1 MKTQLIDTTQS
12 EVLELA
18 GRVFGAVRQLPPAA
32 LDDLKHAAETIKKE
46 NPSPSR
52 RVAGYIVADCCAEAQ
67 KERRQPAGGQ

>member
-18 GRVFGAVRQLPPAA
+18 GRVYAEVRKLAPPA

-46 NPSPSR
+46 DPSASR
-52 RVAGYIVADCCAEAQ
+52 RVAGYIVADCCGELQ
-67 KERRQPAGGQ
+67 RERGGR